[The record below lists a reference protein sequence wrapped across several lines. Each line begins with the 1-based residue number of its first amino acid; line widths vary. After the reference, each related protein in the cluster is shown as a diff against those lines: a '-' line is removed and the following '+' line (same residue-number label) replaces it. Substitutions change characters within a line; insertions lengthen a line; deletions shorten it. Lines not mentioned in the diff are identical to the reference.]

1 MIRPAILVALALLL
15 PTALG
20 RSPVRAAS
28 VVLDQLDF
36 EGRESDLRVT
46 LRNKHPEDYYEPR
59 ADRTVLFVH
68 GGTFPGSASF
78 DLALDGTS
86 WMDWMAR
93 RGYDVYAL
101 DIRGYGR
108 SGRPAAMAGPAE
120 AAPPAVD
127 TATALKD
134 VSKAVDY
141 IASRRGVQR
150 VTLVG
155 WSWGATLAGL
165 YATEAGTR
173 VERLVLLAP
182 QWLRPAPAVEAG
194 ALGAWRAI
202 RLDGLR
208 ERWLRDVPEPE
219 RKDLVPTAWQA
230 AWIEALKHSDPVGAA
245 MDPPALKV
253 PNGVAADAL
262 ATWAAGKPAWDP
274 ARISVPTLVV
284 QGEWDVDS
292 PPAMGLAVFAK
303 LSRAPQRRYVLVGE
317 ATHMVM
323 LEKNRE
329 QLFRA
334 VQGFLEERF

>member
-1 MIRPAILVALALLL
+1 MISRALLAAALLL
-15 PTALG
+15 AAASPAL
-20 RSPVRAAS
+20 AAS
-28 VVLDQLDF
+28 VVLEQLDF
-36 EGRESDLRVT
+36 EAREASDLRIA

-59 ADRTVLFVH
+59 AERTVLFVH
-68 GGTFPGSASF
+68 GATFPGTASF

-86 WMDWMAR
+86 WMDWLAR
-93 RGYDVYAL
+93 KGYDVYAL

-120 AAPPAVD
+120 AAPPAVT
-127 TATALKD
+127 TATALED

-141 IASRRGVQR
+141 ITSRRGVQR

-165 YATEAGTR
+165 YAAEAGTR

-182 QWLRPAPAVEAG
+182 QWLRDGPAPDLG
-194 ALGAWRAI
+194 TLGAWRAV

-208 ERWLRDVPEPE
+208 ERWLRDVPEAE
-219 RKDLVPTAWQA
+219 RKDLVPAAWQD
-230 AWIEALKHSDPVGAA
+230 AWIAALKAADPAGAA

-253 PNGVAADAL
+253 PNGVVADSL
-262 ATWAAGKPAWDP
+262 ATWAAGTPAWDP
-274 ARISVPTLVV
+274 AKLSVPTLVV
-284 QGEWDVDS
+284 QGEWDTDS
-292 PPAMGLAVFAK
+292 PPAMGLAVFARLTK
-303 LSRAPQRRYVLVGE
+303 APQRRYVLLGE